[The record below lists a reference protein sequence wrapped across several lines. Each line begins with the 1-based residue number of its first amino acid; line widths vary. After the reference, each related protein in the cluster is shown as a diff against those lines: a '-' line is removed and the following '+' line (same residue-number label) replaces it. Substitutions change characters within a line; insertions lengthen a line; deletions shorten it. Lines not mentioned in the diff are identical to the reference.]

1 MKTQVFKLSQEQIH
15 QLEAIIETIHSS
27 SVRTDIKPLTLIA
40 VGLNF
45 DDNTFTVTDENLDF
59 LINKLNEM
67 SETDL
72 TAENILLEF
81 IKQDDHNVVKVYV
94 TDAIQEPII

>member
-1 MKTQVFKLSQEQIH
+1 MKTQVFKLSQTEIH
-15 QLEAIIETIHSS
+15 QLEVIIENIHSS

-67 SETDL
+67 AETDL
-72 TAENILLEF
+72 TAENILLQF